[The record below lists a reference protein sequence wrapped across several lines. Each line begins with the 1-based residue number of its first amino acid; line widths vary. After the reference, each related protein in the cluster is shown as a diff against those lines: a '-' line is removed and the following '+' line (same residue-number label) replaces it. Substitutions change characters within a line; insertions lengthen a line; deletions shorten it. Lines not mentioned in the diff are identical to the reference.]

1 MPNRRVVRIAV
12 PAKLSNLIQMLEAAD
27 VADPDDTIVLYS
39 RGELV
44 VEEPQPTLI
53 ADVDEEQERENA
65 ARAEA

>member
-12 PAKLSNLIQMLEAAD
+12 PAKLSKLIQMLEAAD
-27 VADPDDTIVLYS
+27 VIDPDDTIVLYS

-44 VEEPQPTLI
+44 VEEPQPTLVE
-53 ADVDEEQERENA
+53 AVDVEQERENA